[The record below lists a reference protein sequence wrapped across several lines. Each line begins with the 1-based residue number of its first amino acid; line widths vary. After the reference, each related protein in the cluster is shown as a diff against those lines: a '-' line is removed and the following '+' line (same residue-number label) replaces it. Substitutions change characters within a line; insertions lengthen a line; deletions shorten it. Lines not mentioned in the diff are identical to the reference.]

1 MLLPHGVDEVNRGLE
16 PSAPVGVTLPL
27 IAGVDRE

>member
-1 MLLPHGVDEVNRGLE
+1 MLLPHGVGEVNRGLE